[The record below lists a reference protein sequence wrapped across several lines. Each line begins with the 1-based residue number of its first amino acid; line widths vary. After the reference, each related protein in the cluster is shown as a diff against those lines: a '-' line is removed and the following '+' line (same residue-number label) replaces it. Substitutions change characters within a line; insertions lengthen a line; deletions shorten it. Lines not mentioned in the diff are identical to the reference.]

1 VQGVWAYGRMGVWA
15 YGRMVA
21 CMFALGTVELTIMA
35 VGGVLVLVLIVWLL
49 VKSARRDPQRK

>member
-1 VQGVWAYGRMGVWA
+1 MGVWA